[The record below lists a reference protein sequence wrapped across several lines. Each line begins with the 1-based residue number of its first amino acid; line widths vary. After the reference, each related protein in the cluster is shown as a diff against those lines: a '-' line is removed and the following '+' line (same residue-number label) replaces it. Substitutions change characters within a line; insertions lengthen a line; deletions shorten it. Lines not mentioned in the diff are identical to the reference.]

1 MSTLLELPASV
12 LLLLPISLAA
22 GADFFLT
29 VLVLGLSQSLGW
41 PGIQDPG
48 LHPLHWG
55 ALSVVAGLYLLETTA
70 EFRPTSALVWHTF
83 QLLLRP
89 VGGVLVALTL
99 LEGTPLS
106 LQLPGALVA
115 GTVCAFTH
123 VIGWGQQLL
132 LFLNPDRRIS
142 IVTRV
147 LAEDVLVLA
156 FLFLALQRPEVA
168 FPLSAPILL
177 LALLIGGPLHHAVR
191 FGLVLLRE
199 RVFGFLHPS
208 PWRGPEDLPAWV
220 RKLDESDRA
229 GTLRGMPAGLQSP
242 PGSRGF
248 SQGWILERGATRHFV
263 FRQRGK
269 GTVVSLEGS
278 EMGKEERLALALRI
292 PLRAPGGRRSALFL
306 QRNANALKSH
316 K

>member
-1 MSTLLELPASV
+1 M
-12 LLLLPISLAA
+12 LLLPISVAA

-48 LHPLHWG
+48 IHPLHWG
-55 ALSVVAGLYLLETTA
+55 ALSVVAGLYLLETAA

-99 LEGTPLS
+99 LEGAPLS
-106 LQLPGALVA
+106 LQLPGALAA
-115 GTVCAFTH
+115 GVVCAFTH
-123 VIGWGQQLL
+123 VISWGQQLL
-132 LFLNPDRRIS
+132 LFLNPSRRIS

-147 LAEDVLVLA
+147 LAEDALVLV
-156 FLFLALQRPEVA
+156 FLFLALERPQVA

-177 LALLIGGPLHHAVR
+177 LGLVLGGPLHHAVR
-191 FGLVLLRE
+191 FGLVLLWE
-199 RVFGFLHPS
+199 RLFGFLHPS

-220 RKLDESDRA
+220 RSLGACDGR
-229 GTLRGMPAGLQSP
+229 GTLRGMPAGLRSP

-248 SQGWILERGATRHFV
+248 REGWILQRGTTRDFV
-263 FRQRGK
+263 FRQRRK
-269 GTVVSLEGS
+269 GTVVPLEGS
-278 EMGKEERLALALRI
+278 EVGKEERLTLALRI
-292 PLRAPGGRRSALFL
+292 PLRAPDGRRSALFL
-306 QRNANALKSH
+306 QRSPNVLNSH